1 MIRLFDEPIPF
12 RAGPPARRAPRPRA
26 RYFEAAAQSHLTA
39 DFDGGIPSTDA
50 QLRFDLRRM
59 RNRARNLEN
68 NNGSMVRFLEISRA
82 NIIGQGIR
90 LQCNAKIGDG
100 TADAN
105 LNRRIEVA
113 WKEWGRPENAS
124 ASGRLSLFD
133 LENFLVTSLQRDGE
147 ALFQKTTRGKWGFSL
162 RPIDAAYLDETY
174 NTTLPSGNRVIMS
187 VEIDEFERPVA
198 YHLRPPLE
206 SRFYRQELAAERVR
220 VPAEQIIHIFF
231 ARDAVQV
238 RGVPPVAPV
247 LFEMRMLG
255 GYKQA
260 EVVAARVSACK
271 SGFYKKPPVEN
282 DSYNGEGDDPAE
294 KQTAPIEE
302 MEPGSFA
309 ELPDGWD
316 FVPFDPQ
323 HPTTAFKDFVS
334 GALHGIA
341 AGLNVSYESLAG
353 DLSQVN
359 FSSARIGSLIEQK
372 IWKRVQQF
380 VIQNF
385 HENLFL
391 EWIRAAALTKNLNIT
406 PEEIERA
413 KRPRWMPP
421 GWAYANP
428 KQEIDADVTAI
439 ENALDT
445 RAGVLADRGLDFF
458 EVVEQLAAEKAYAS
472 QMGVELTAKPTT
484 SNANDTPSPPV
495 DANGS
500 EN

>member
-1 MIRLFDEPIPF
+1 MIQLFPEPIPF
-12 RAGPPARRAPRPRA
+12 RTTPPARRAPKPRA

-50 QLRFDLRRM
+50 QLRFDLRTM
-59 RNRARNLEN
+59 RNRARNLER

-82 NIIGQGIR
+82 NVIGQGIR
-90 LQCNAKIGDG
+90 LQCNAKIDDG
-100 TADAN
+100 TADAA
-105 LNRRIEVA
+105 LNRRIEDA
-113 WKEWGRPENAS
+113 WKEWSRPENAS
-124 ASGRLSLFD
+124 ANGRLSLFD

-147 ALFQKTTRGKWGFSL
+147 ALFQKTTRGKWGFSM
-162 RPIDAAYLDETY
+162 RPIDPAYLDETY

-206 SRFYRQELAAERVR
+206 SRFYGQELAAERVR
-220 VPAEQIIHIFF
+220 VPADQIIHVFF
-231 ARDAVQV
+231 ARDAAQV

-271 SGFYKKPPVEN
+271 AGFYKKPPVEN
-282 DSYNGEGDDPAE
+282 DTYNGEDGDTAE
-294 KQTAPIEE
+294 KQTAPTEE
-302 MEPGSFA
+302 MEPASFY

-316 FVPFDPQ
+316 FIPFDPQ
-323 HPTTAFKDFVS
+323 HPTTAFKEFVS
-334 GALHGIA
+334 AALHGIA

-372 IWKRVQQF
+372 IWKRIQQF
-380 VIQNF
+380 VIQHF
-385 HENLFL
+385 HENVFL
-391 EWIRAAALTKNLNIT
+391 EWIRAAALTRNLNVT
-406 PEEIERA
+406 PEDIERA

-458 EVVEQLAAEKAYAS
+458 EVVEQLAAEQAFAS
-472 QMGVELTAKPTT
+472 QLGVSLTAKPTT
-484 SNANDTPSPPV
+484 SNANDTNPPP
-495 DANGS
+495 DLANGS